1 MIEKLIA
8 SFLSRPGFASI
19 ARDEF
24 VRLQE
29 GGHLSAKELE
39 TLASELQAKL
49 AGQAEAAQSSL
60 QPLVLGIGKTLRES
74 LDIPSRQ
81 EILELTAALKA
92 QQQAL
97 GGASAPDSGPATTA
111 DSPE

>member
-1 MIEKLIA
+1 VIEKLIA
-8 SFLSRPGFASI
+8 SFLSRPGFASV

-39 TLASELQAKL
+39 TLAAELQSKL

-60 QPLVLGIGKTLRES
+60 QPFVLGIGKTLRES

-81 EILELTAALKA
+81 EILDLTAALKA
-92 QQQAL
+92 QQQAQ
-97 GGASAPDSGPATTA
+97 GGSGSDPATPDAT
-111 DSPE
+111 E